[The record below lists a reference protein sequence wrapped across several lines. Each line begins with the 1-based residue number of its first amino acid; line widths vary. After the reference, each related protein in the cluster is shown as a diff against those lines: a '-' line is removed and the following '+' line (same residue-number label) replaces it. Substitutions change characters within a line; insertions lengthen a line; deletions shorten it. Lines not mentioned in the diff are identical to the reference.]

1 MGKRARLITGSRWPF
16 RFSSMT
22 ASVTAPHSKHRQLET
37 DWLVATSVMLMA
49 CIRPWHRGQFI
60 VTSPSGQ
67 PQRIT
72 ERSPLPSRVREHK
85 ASLLYRRAN
94 SGAAETG
101 ESLREEEGGGA
112 KDGTVNVALTH
123 YMLRWFRLL
132 VKVGS

>member
-1 MGKRARLITGSRWPF
+1 MGKRARLIIGSRWPF
-16 RFSSMT
+16 RFSSMI
-22 ASVTAPHSKHRQLET
+22 ASVTSPHSKHRQLET
-37 DWLVATSVMLMA
+37 DWLVANSVMLMA

-67 PQRIT
+67 GAEDYRAVP
-72 ERSPLPSRVREHK
+72 SPLAGARHK

-123 YMLRWFRLL
+123 YMLRWFSCL